1 MTVAAISASVLPMA
15 KALVPLTRIQIHP
28 KHFIGRRFDYFAVR
42 DVDGSKRVYGIRPNR
57 EKELIPADDWNEIKQ
72 K

>member
-1 MTVAAISASVLPMA
+1 MA
-15 KALVPLTRIQIHP
+15 KTLVPLTRIQIQP
-28 KHFIGRRFDYFAVR
+28 KHFIGRRFDHFAVR
-42 DVDGSKRVYGIRPNR
+42 NVDGSKRVFGILPNG